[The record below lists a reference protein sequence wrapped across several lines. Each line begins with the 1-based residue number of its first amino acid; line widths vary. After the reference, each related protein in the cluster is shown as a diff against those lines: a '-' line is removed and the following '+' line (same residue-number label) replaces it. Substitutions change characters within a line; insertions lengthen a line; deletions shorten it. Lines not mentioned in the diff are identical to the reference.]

1 MGQLM
6 KVSRRCQKLPVTRR
20 DDFLCTTTNNCQGR
34 KRGKIKIKPKSDM
47 LSVHHNVQ
55 SINNKLLELAV
66 LLHSEL
72 ESLDVICFSE
82 HWLKEEYKN

>member
-1 MGQLM
+1 MHNYQ
-6 KVSRRCQKLPVTRR
+6 QKT
-20 DDFLCTTTNNCQGR
+20 QGR

-47 LSVHHNVQ
+47 LSVVHHNVQ

-72 ESLDVICFSE
+72 VCMSYVFQ
-82 HWLKEEYKN
+82 NTG

>member
-1 MGQLM
+1 MIFYAQL
-6 KVSRRCQKLPVTRR
+6 PTE
-20 DDFLCTTTNNCQGR
+20 DCQGR

-47 LSVHHNVQ
+47 LLVLHHNVQ

-72 ESLDVICFSE
+72 VCMSYVFQ
-82 HWLKEEYKN
+82 NTG